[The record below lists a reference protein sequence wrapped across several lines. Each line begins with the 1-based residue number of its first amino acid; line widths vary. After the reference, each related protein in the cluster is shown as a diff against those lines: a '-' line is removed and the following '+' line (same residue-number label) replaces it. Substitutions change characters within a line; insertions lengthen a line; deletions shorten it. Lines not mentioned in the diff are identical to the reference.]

1 MDQRTAEDYLRDEY
15 FALLPRI
22 RETAEEIEAEVRYLL
37 VPLLRGRE
45 QHERIV
51 VKSRIKECESAITS
65 LRRRQDCGK
74 FSEPGQAPT
83 SLRSLNDLA
92 GVRILAFPRPRVL
105 EIDEAIRARFG
116 DWVADPV
123 PATPESIACA
133 TPSPAAEKT
142 LAL

>member
-83 SLRSLNDLA
+83 S
-92 GVRILAFPRPRVL
+92 
-105 EIDEAIRARFG
+105 
-116 DWVADPV
+116 
-123 PATPESIACA
+123 
-133 TPSPAAEKT
+133 
-142 LAL
+142 